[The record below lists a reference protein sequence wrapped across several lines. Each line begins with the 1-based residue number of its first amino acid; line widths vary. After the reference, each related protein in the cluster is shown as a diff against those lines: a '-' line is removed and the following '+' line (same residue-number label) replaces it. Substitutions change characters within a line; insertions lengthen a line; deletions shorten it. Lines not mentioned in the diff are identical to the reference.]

1 MKKRI
6 VAMVLAGTM
15 VFSQNVYATELSDG
29 TGQTMTEQT
38 ETEQQDTNAVEKEY
52 AQSEQQNSEMLDD
65 DENKDVDNSADANE
79 EDSYWEEIQQYASD
93 DDDSGVFDEEL
104 YKSNLNSL
112 CWKSDCYTY

>member
-65 DENKDVDNSADANE
+65 DEIKMLITAQMRMKKIVIGKKYS
-79 EDSYWEEIQQYASD
+79 SMPVMTMIQVY
-93 DDDSGVFDEEL
+93 L
-104 YKSNLNSL
+104 MRN
-112 CWKSDCYTY
+112 YTNQI

>member
-15 VFSQNVYATELSDG
+15 VFSQNVYASELSDG

-104 YKSNLNSL
+104 YK
-112 CWKSDCYTY
+112 

>member
-38 ETEQQDTNAVEKEY
+38 ETEQQNTNAVETEHV
-52 AQSEQQNSEMLDD
+52 QSEQQDSEILNDD
-65 DENKDVDNSADANE
+65 TSVDTGMDSSDAEINDVDNSA
-79 EDSYWEEIQQYASD
+79 EDQ
-93 DDDSGVFDEEL
+93 L
-104 YKSNLNSL
+104 
-112 CWKSDCYTY
+112 